1 MGQTTN
7 VVLTGACGGI
17 GRRLAEALLASGASV
32 ALVGRNDTV
41 LAELCAIAPDR
52 TRSYTPDVS
61 DSTAMNSVAEDWM
74 ARFGVPDV
82 VIANAGVAG
91 GFDSAE
97 ASDLAVMKRMLE
109 INLLGVAT
117 TFQPFIQPMREQRR
131 GTLVGIASIAGWRG
145 MPGNGAYAAS
155 KGGLIRYLQSL
166 RAELRPHGV
175 TVTTISPGY
184 VKTPLIA
191 GNTMHMPGMIE
202 PEEAARRI
210 VAAIRAG
217 REKVTV
223 PKRTGVI
230 SRALGVLPDALVDRI
245 LIREPRKPRVGEPGS
260 TEIPGLT
267 GQARD

>member
-1 MGQTTN
+1 MAGITN

-17 GRRLAEALLASGASV
+17 GRRLGEAFLAAGASV
-32 ALVGRNDTV
+32 ALVGRNEAV
-41 LAELCAIAPDR
+41 LAELVALAPDR
-52 TRSYTPDVS
+52 ARSYTPDVS
-61 DSTAMNSVAEDWM
+61 DSAAMNAVADDWM
-74 ARFGVPDV
+74 AAFGVPDV
-82 VIANAGVAG
+82 VVANAGVAS

-97 ASDLAVMKRMLE
+97 AGDLAVMKRMLE

-117 TFQPFIQPMREQRR
+117 TFQPFIAAMREQRR

-166 RAELRPHGV
+166 RAELRPHGI

-191 GNTMHMPGMIE
+191 GNTMHMPGMIQ

-223 PKRTGVI
+223 PKRTGLI
-230 SRALGVLPDALVDRI
+230 SRGLSMLPDRLVDRI
-245 LIREPRKPRVGEPGS
+245 LLNEPRKPRAGEPGS
-260 TEIPGLT
+260 TEIPGL
-267 GQARD
+267 QRR

>member
-1 MGQTTN
+1 MRQITN

-17 GRRLAEALLASGASV
+17 GRKLAESLLGAGASV
-32 ALVGRNDTV
+32 ALVGRDENV
-41 LAELCAIAPDR
+41 LAELVALAPER
-52 TRSYTPDVS
+52 ARSYTPDIT
-61 DSTAMNSVAEDWM
+61 DSAAVNAVAADWM
-74 ARFGVPDV
+74 RDFGVPDV

-91 GFDSAE
+91 GFDS
-97 ASDLAVMKRMLE
+97 SDVDDLAVMKRMLE

-117 TFQPFIQPMREQRR
+117 TFQPFISPMRDQRR
-131 GTLVGIASIAGWRG
+131 GALVGIASIAGWRG
-145 MPGNGAYAAS
+145 MPGNGSYAAS

-202 PEEAARRI
+202 PGEAARRI

-217 REKVTV
+217 REKATV
-223 PKRTGVI
+223 PKRTGLI
-230 SRALGVLPDALVDRI
+230 SRGLGLLPDRLVDRN
-245 LIREPRKPRVGEPGS
+245 LMREPRKPRFGEPGS
-260 TEIPGLT
+260 TEIPGL
-267 GQARD
+267 QR